1 MRQAATE
8 AATHRLA
15 LVKVFPAQLESLT
28 HERVKSWRCV
38 GAHALSLPHA
48 VNLAHSL
55 KSRTLALRR
64 SARSSSD
71 EGCER
76 LPASSS
82 ACEV

>member
-64 SARSSSD
+64 SAQLLGRGLRAAAG
-71 EGCER
+71 ELLC
-76 LPASSS
+76 L
-82 ACEV
+82 